1 MSIVKMSL
9 ECGCFLKSNFENNK
23 SYDSRDEALMKA
35 NKMADT
41 MNNVFCQKHFFKVLE
56 DGDDFLIEVKKRD

>member
-1 MSIVKMSL
+1 MSIVKMSM

-23 SYDSRDEALMKA
+23 SYDSKDVALEKA
-35 NKMADT
+35 NKMASA
-41 MNNVFCQKHFFKVLE
+41 MNNVFCQKHFFTVIE